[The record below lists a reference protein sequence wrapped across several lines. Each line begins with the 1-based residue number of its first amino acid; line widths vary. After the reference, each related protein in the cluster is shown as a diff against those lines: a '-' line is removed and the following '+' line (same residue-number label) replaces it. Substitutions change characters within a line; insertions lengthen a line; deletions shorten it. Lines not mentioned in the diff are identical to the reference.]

1 VPDVPA
7 PEFIA
12 LQRALAG
19 RYSLER
25 ELGRGGMGVVFLAR
39 DVALD
44 RPVAIKLLPPAMA
57 AQAALRQR
65 FLREARTAAKL
76 SQPNIVPIHTV
87 EETAGLVYF
96 VMSFVEGETLGE
108 RLRTKGPLT
117 PREAARML
125 QEVAWALG
133 YAHGRGVVHRDVKP
147 DNIML
152 ERGTGRAVVM
162 DFGIAAAG
170 DSDAGEVLGTAQY
183 VSPEQANGEPV
194 DGRSDI
200 YSLGV
205 VGFLALSGR
214 LPFEE
219 ADVTALLAMHITRPA
234 PPLASVAAGIPSR
247 LARAV
252 DRCLQKS
259 PADRFPNGE
268 ALAGAV
274 AETVEARRE
283 LPVPVRIWLTK
294 GQASRV
300 AYLVWY
306 LGFGILPSMAL
317 FGLLFRLVGSPT
329 ATTTAFGFFLAGP
342 FLLHGGYR
350 TWRLRRLLA
359 AGYGLEDARLAVRD
373 AAERKR
379 EELSYEF
386 GAVPP
391 AWARVVYRATIVLG
405 TVSVASILALVLTAG
420 GRSAPTGPFLWSV
433 GMGTGFAAL
442 LGYVVHRI
450 RPGKAM
456 TRDVSA
462 ELRLKFWSSGL
473 ARWLVRV
480 ARVGLRRA
488 ATPAELTYR
497 PTELAL
503 GLAAGALFD
512 SLPKDQ
518 RRELKELPALIAQ
531 LERDAA
537 LMRKSVDEL
546 GGAVASL
553 GADAA
558 AARSHALRDPA
569 AAPAHAALD
578 EARSRLRDDLVG
590 QRDRAARRLAA
601 AVASLESIRLSLL
614 KLKAG
619 TGTVTELT
627 ADLAAAKE
635 VTQRLR
641 LEAAA
646 LEEVEAFLRDTRQS
660 LAAVPRVSG
669 PLRA

>member
-1 VPDVPA
+1 MPERVA

-19 RYSLER
+19 HYSLER
-25 ELGRGGMGVVFLAR
+25 ELGRGGMGIVFLAR

-44 RPVAIKLLPPAMA
+44 RPVAIKLLPPDMA
-57 AQAALRQR
+57 GRPELRER

-76 SQPNIVPIHTV
+76 SQPNIVPIHAV
-87 EETAGLVYF
+87 EETGGLVYF
-96 VMSFVEGETLGE
+96 VMSYVDGETLGE

-117 PREAARML
+117 PHEAARML
-125 QEVAWALG
+125 QETAWALG

-170 DSDAGEVLGTAQY
+170 DSGGGEVLGTAQY
-183 VSPEQANGEPV
+183 VSPEQANGDPV

-200 YSLGV
+200 YSLGA

-214 LPFEE
+214 LPFEAE
-219 ADVTALLAMHITRPA
+219 DTAGLLAMHITRPA
-234 PPLASVAAGIPSR
+234 PPLASVTAGVPSR

-259 PADRFPNGE
+259 PADRFPSGE
-268 ALAGAV
+268 ALAEAI
-274 AETVEARRE
+274 AHTVEARRE

-294 GQASRV
+294 GQESRL

-306 LGFGILPSMAL
+306 LGLGAVPSVML
-317 FGLLFRLVGSPT
+317 GNLLRGLLGSS
-329 ATTTAFGFFLAGP
+329 AAFTLGFAFYLAFP
-342 FLLHGGYR
+342 FAFHASYR

-359 AGYGLEDARLAVRD
+359 AGYGLWDARLAVRD
-373 AAERKR
+373 VAERRR

-386 GAVPP
+386 GAEPP
-391 AWARVVYRATIVLG
+391 SWARIAYRATLVLG
-405 TVSVASILALVLTAG
+405 TVSVASILVIITRAG
-420 GRSAPTGPFLWSV
+420 GSGPPGGPLLWWTTV
-433 GMGTGFAAL
+433 CAGGAAI
-442 LGYVVHRI
+442 LGYVIHRI
-450 RPGKAM
+450 RPGKPI

-462 ELRLKFWSSGL
+462 ELRLKFWSSRF
-473 ARWLVRV
+473 ARWLERV
-480 ARVGLRRA
+480 ARIGLRR
-488 ATPAELTYR
+488 TSPPAELTYR

-503 GLAAGALFD
+503 GLAAGALFE
-512 SLPKDQ
+512 SLPRDQ
-518 RRELKELPALIAQ
+518 KRELKELPSLITQ
-531 LERDAA
+531 LERDAE

-553 GADAA
+553 GADAV

-569 AAPAHAALD
+569 AAPTQVALD
-578 EARSRLRDDLVG
+578 DARSRLRDDLVK
-590 QRDRAARRLAA
+590 QRDHAARRLAA
-601 AVASLESIRLSLL
+601 AVASLESIRLNLL
-614 KLKAG
+614 RLKAG
-619 TGTVTELT
+619 IGTVTELT
-627 ADLAAAKE
+627 ADLSAAKE
-635 VTQRLR
+635 VTERLR

-646 LEEVEAFLRDTRQS
+646 LEEVEAMLRGARQS
-660 LAAVPRVSG
+660 SSVAPRASG
-669 PLRA
+669 SLRA